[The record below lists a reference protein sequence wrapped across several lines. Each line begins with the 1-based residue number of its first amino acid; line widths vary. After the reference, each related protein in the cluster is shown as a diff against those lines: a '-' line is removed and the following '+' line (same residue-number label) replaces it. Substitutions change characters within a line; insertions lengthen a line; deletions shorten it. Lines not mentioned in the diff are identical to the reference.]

1 MITQVTFV
9 PVLYFAKI
17 ILLFCE
23 ILTAIII

>member
-9 PVLYFAKI
+9 PVLYFVKI

-23 ILTAIII
+23 ILKVIII